1 MTAFVQRAAGLAALV
16 VLGAAVSVPA
26 GAQMRIE
33 ITSSPYRPLT
43 QWLDTG
49 PDADTLNRQRHR
61 SADSAA
67 LLRGVPGVAV
77 AGSGGRGG
85 LPVIRGL
92 GDDRLRIKVDG
103 MDLIA
108 ACPNHMNAPLSYI
121 DPTAVARAE
130 VYAGITPVSLGG
142 DSIGGTVV
150 VQSAPSLF
158 AAPGQTLLTGT
169 AGAFYRSNGD
179 GRGVHLNST
188 LAGANVSLNYT
199 ASGTEADTYD
209 AGGAFKPAAPVPGG
223 GWVDGDE
230 VGSSAYRAVEH
241 AARLA
246 LRGDGQQLDL
256 TYRYQHVPHAG
267 FANQRMDLTDNETD
281 QVNLAHRTRFGW
293 GELSTRLYHEDTRHR
308 MNFGDDR
315 QFLYGDAPGM
325 PMRTD
330 GRNTG
335 ATLAA
340 ALPLTAVDTLRL
352 GAEYQRYRLDDYWPA
367 SGTGMMMS
375 PDTFLNINDG
385 RRDRYA
391 VYGEWERRRG
401 SAWQGQLGVRHETVR
416 MDAGDVSGYSM
427 MYAADAAAFNA
438 RDHDRTDR
446 NWDFTALLRYAPTA
460 RASYS
465 AGLARKTRSP
475 NLYERYTWSG
485 HPMATIM
492 NNLLGDG
499 NGYVGNLDLE
509 PEIARTLSLA
519 AEWHDAAQRR
529 WHVRLSPYYTRVEDY
544 IDARCA
550 PTASCL
556 PDRFNVLQYDNVSAQ
571 LYGLDLS
578 GHLAL
583 LRGTAVGDVA
593 LDGVFGYVRG
603 ENRDTGDDLYN
614 IHPLHATLT
623 LSQARGRW
631 HNALETEWVGRK
643 HAVSGVRNEIETASY
658 TLLHLRTRYTW
669 RQVTLDAGIE
679 NLFDRRYALPLGG
692 AYTGQGRTMA
702 INGVPW
708 GIAVAGPGRSFYAGL
723 SYSF

>member
-1 MTAFVQRAAGLAALV
+1 
-16 VLGAAVSVPA
+16 
-26 GAQMRIE
+26 MRIE
-33 ITSSPYRPLT
+33 ITASPYRPLT

-49 PDADTLNRQRHR
+49 PDAEALSLRRYR

-77 AGSGGRGG
+77 AGAGSRGG

-108 ACPNHMNAPLSYI
+108 ACPNHMNSPLSYI
-121 DPTAVARAE
+121 DPTAIARAE

-150 VQSAPSLF
+150 VDSAPSRF

-179 GRGVHLNST
+179 GRGAYLNST

-199 ASGTEADTYD
+199 GSGSEANNYH
-209 AGGAFKPAAPVPGG
+209 AGGDFKPAAPVAGG
-223 GWVDGDE
+223 GWVAGDE

-241 AARLA
+241 AARLG
-246 LRGDGQQLDL
+246 LRGDDQQVDL

-281 QVNLAHRTRFGW
+281 QVNLAHRVRFGW
-293 GELSTRLYHEDTRHR
+293 GELSSRAYHEETRHR

-315 QFLYGDAPGM
+315 QFWYGDAPGM
-325 PMRTD
+325 PMRSD

-340 ALPLTAVDTLRL
+340 ALPLTDADTLRL

-367 SGTGMMMS
+367 SGSGMMMS
-375 PDTFLNINDG
+375 PNTFLNINDG
-385 RRDRYA
+385 RRNRYA
-391 VYGEWERRRG
+391 VYGEWERHWG
-401 SAWQGQLGVRHETVR
+401 AAWQGQLGVRHETVR
-416 MDAGDVSGYSM
+416 MDAGAVRGYSM

-438 RDHDRTDR
+438 RDRDKTDR
-446 NWDFTALLRYAPTA
+446 NWDYTALLRHAPTA

-465 AGLARKTRSP
+465 AGLAQKTRSP

-485 HPMATIM
+485 HPMAAIM

-519 AEWHDAAQRR
+519 ADWHDAAQGR
-529 WHVRLSPYYTRVEDY
+529 WRVRLSPYYTRVEDY

-550 PTASCL
+550 PGASCL
-556 PDRFNVLQYDNVSAQ
+556 PERFNVLQYDNVSAR
-571 LYGLDLS
+571 LYGVDLS
-578 GHLAL
+578 GHLTLPLGA
-583 LRGTAVGDVA
+583 AVGDVA
-593 LDGVFGYVRG
+593 LDGVIGYVNG
-603 ENRDTGDDLYN
+603 KNRDTGDDLYN

-623 LSQARGRW
+623 LGQTRGRW

-643 HAVSGVRNEIETASY
+643 DAISGVRNEIETASY

-679 NLFDRRYALPLGG
+679 NLLDRRYALPLGG
-692 AYTGQGRTMA
+692 AYLGQGRTMA

-708 GIAVAGPGRSFYAGL
+708 GVAVAGPGRSVYAGL

>member
-1 MTAFVQRAAGLAALV
+1 MIAVVQRAAGLAALA
-16 VLGAAVSVPA
+16 VLSAAVSAPA
-26 GAQMRIE
+26 RAQMRIE
-33 ITSSPYRPLT
+33 ITSAPHRPLT
-43 QWLDTG
+43 QWLNTG
-49 PDADTLNRQRHR
+49 PDAEALDRQRHR
-61 SADSAA
+61 STDSAA

-77 AGSGGRGG
+77 AGSASRAG

-92 GDDRLRIKVDG
+92 GDDRLRIVVDG
-103 MDLIA
+103 MDLVA
-108 ACPNHMNAPLSYI
+108 ACPNHMNSPLSYL

-130 VYAGITPVSLGG
+130 VYAGVTPVSLGG

-150 VQSAPSLF
+150 VQSAPSVF
-158 AAPGQTLLTGT
+158 APPGRTLLTGT

-179 GRGVHLNST
+179 GRGAYLSST
-188 LAGANVSLNYT
+188 LAGERLSLNYT
-199 ASGTEADTYD
+199 GSGREADNYD
-209 AGGAFKPAAPVPGG
+209 AGGAFKPGAVVPGG

-230 VGSSAYRAVEH
+230 VGSTAYRAVDH

-246 LRGDGQQLDL
+246 LRGAGQQLDL
-256 TYRYQHVPHAG
+256 SYRYQHVPHAG

-281 QVNLAHRTRFGW
+281 QVNLAHHIRFGW
-293 GELSTRLYHEDTRHR
+293 GELGTRVYHEETRHR

-315 QFLYGDAPGM
+315 QFWYGDAPGM

-335 ATLAA
+335 ASLAA
-340 ALPLTAVDTLRL
+340 ELPLSGAATLRL
-352 GAEYQRYRLDDYWPA
+352 GLDYRRYRLDDYWPA
-367 SGTGMMMS
+367 SGSGMMMS

-391 VYGEWERRRG
+391 VYGEWERQWG
-401 SAWQGQLGVRHETVR
+401 SAWQGQLGARHETVR

-446 NWDFTALLRYAPTA
+446 NWDFTALLRYAPTK

-465 AGLARKTRSP
+465 AGLAQKTRSP

-485 HPMATIM
+485 HPMAAIM

-509 PEIARTLSLA
+509 PEIARTVSLA
-519 AEWHDAAQRR
+519 ADWHDAAQAR
-529 WHVRLSPYYTRVEDY
+529 WNIRLSPYYTRVEDY

-550 PTASCL
+550 PGAVCL
-556 PDRFNVLQYDNVSAQ
+556 PEQFNVLQYDNVGAR
-571 LYGLDLS
+571 LYGVDLS
-578 GHLAL
+578 GRLAL
-583 LRGTAVGDVA
+583 GAFALEGVA
-593 LDGVFGYVRG
+593 GYVNGR
-603 ENRDTGDDLYN
+603 NRDTGDDLYN
-614 IHPLHATLT
+614 IHPLHATLA
-623 LSQARGRW
+623 LSHRRGPW
-631 HNALETEWVGRK
+631 LGALETEWVGRK

-658 TLLHLRTRYTW
+658 TLAHLRGRYTW
-669 RQVTLDAGIE
+669 RQVTLDGGIE

-692 AYTGQGRTMA
+692 AYLGQGRTMA

-708 GIAVAGPGRSFYAGL
+708 GIAVAGPGRSFYAGV
-723 SYSF
+723 SYAF